1 MMNPGSMSRIGDDA
15 HHASMSDHARTFTA
29 FGLVVQRFLVL
40 VNSVIALAFWCF
52 PPRFAL
58 SSAFLD
64 ISRAYSLE
72 SVLSVC
78 EASATMRIVR

>member
-1 MMNPGSMSRIGDDA
+1 MTHERSCS
-15 HHASMSDHARTFTA
+15 TFTA

-40 VNSVIALAFWCF
+40 VNSVIALAYWCF

-64 ISRAYSLE
+64 IPRARFLKAFF
-72 SVLSVC
+72 SVKRIGNDYRRRSSV
-78 EASATMRIVR
+78 RIRIMQPILYILY